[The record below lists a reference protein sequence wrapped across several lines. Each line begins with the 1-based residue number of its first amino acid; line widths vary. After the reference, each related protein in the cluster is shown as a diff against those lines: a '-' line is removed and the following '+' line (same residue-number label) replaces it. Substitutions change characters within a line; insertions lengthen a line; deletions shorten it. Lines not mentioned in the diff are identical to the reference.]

1 MQEEVRMKQMLAQT
15 VQHNDGQDVPEL
27 PCPACIEAASQKRG
41 EKELVPGYAL
51 KKYTFD
57 QLAAHLE
64 SGEHNRRELVAV
76 TLRASIYLY
85 RQAFAHALEKI

>member
-1 MQEEVRMKQMLAQT
+1 MSAQT
-15 VQHNDGQDVPEL
+15 IQYNNGGDMPEL

-41 EKELVPGYAL
+41 EKELVSGYAL

-57 QLAAHLE
+57 QLAAHLK
-64 SGEHNRRELVAV
+64 SGAHNRQELVAV

>member
-1 MQEEVRMKQMLAQT
+1 MSVHTTE
-15 VQHNDGQDVPEL
+15 HNGDRDVPEL

-41 EKELVPGYAL
+41 EEELVPAYAL

-64 SGEHNRRELVAV
+64 SDVHDHQEFVDV
-76 TLRASIYLY
+76 TLRASIFLY
-85 RQAFAHALEKI
+85 RHAFAHYFEELEGVQ

>member
-1 MQEEVRMKQMLAQT
+1 MSTHTTEY
-15 VQHNDGQDVPEL
+15 NDDQDIPEL

-41 EKELVPGYAL
+41 EEELVPAYAL

-64 SGEHNRRELVAV
+64 SDVHDHRELVAV
-76 TLRASIYLY
+76 ALRASIYLY
-85 RQAFAHALEKI
+85 RQAFAHAFEKIEEV